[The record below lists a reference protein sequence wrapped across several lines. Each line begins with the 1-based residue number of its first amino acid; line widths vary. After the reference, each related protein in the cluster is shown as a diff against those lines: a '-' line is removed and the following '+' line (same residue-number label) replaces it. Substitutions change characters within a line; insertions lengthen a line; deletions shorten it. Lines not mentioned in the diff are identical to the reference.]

1 MAIAS
6 GPSAAK
12 EYQRLE
18 NSSNVESASPHR
30 LIQMLM
36 ERALAK
42 IGVARQHMERGET
55 QEKGNSISDAIS
67 IINGLQASLNH
78 SANKQLSENFDALYA
93 YMMRRLL
100 EANLH
105 DDPAILKEVGHLLG
119 ELKEAWDAIADQVQA
134 SEQESKES

>member
-6 GPSAAK
+6 GQTPVS
-12 EYQRLE
+12 EYQQLE
-18 NSSNVESASPHR
+18 NSGNVASASPHR

-42 IGVARQHMERGET
+42 IGVARNHMERGET
-55 QEKGNSISDAIS
+55 QEKGSNISDAIS

-78 SANKQLSENFDALYA
+78 SADQRLSENFDALYA

-105 DDPAILKEVGHLLG
+105 NDPAILEEVGHLLG
-119 ELKEAWDAIADQVQA
+119 ELKEAWDAIADQVQVKD
-134 SEQESKES
+134 EETREG